1 MLGNGR
7 LEAFC
12 FDGKVRLCHMCVASV
27 RGGAAGGEAECQLP
41 LRLPSLQPWQ
51 DAQEGVG
58 RRRRHHHGLAA
69 RLPGACGPVSLRV
82 ARLCFTWMGGLQD
95 DKGDVILK
103 YTADEAR
110 QLKSSGQLPE
120 NGAAGG
126 ACPRSPGR
134 APSFPPPPPSSLR
147 SCYQRGRGR
156 RGGRRGRRLRFRRRR
171 RLRRRRRHRRHLTWL
186 TQIGRRRNV
195 SILIPVPF
203 IQNA

>member
-41 LRLPSLQPWQ
+41 LRLPSLQPRQ

-82 ARLCFTWMGGLQD
+82 ARLCFTWLGGVQD

-134 APSFPPPPPSSLR
+134 ACTSFSPSSPFFPAQLPVTELDAPGYSAVVKHPMDLTTMR
-147 SCYQRGRGR
+147 ALIEEGRVSKGRG
-156 RGGRRGRRLRFRRRR
+156 GW
-171 RLRRRRRHRRHLTWL
+171 T
-186 TQIGRRRNV
+186 
-195 SILIPVPF
+195 
-203 IQNA
+203 